1 MKHNKNVI
9 MKCSKCNKPFKAY
22 GPTDTPI
29 CAACKKVEDE
39 ERLRDSGIVTKKR
52 MVRTE
57 SDVRYNLVAPL
68 VAISEKEAKK
78 RDHDEEI
85 AETIVCKECGEEFSI
100 TNGEKEWYLKR
111 NLAIPT
117 RCLLCRCRRKREAQ
131 KNEQ

>member
-22 GPTDTPI
+22 GFTDIPL
-29 CAACKKVEDE
+29 CAACKKAEDE
-39 ERLRDSGIVTKKR
+39 ERLRDSGIAPKKR
-52 MVRTE
+52 MVRTK
-57 SDVRYNLVAPL
+57 SDVGYNLVSPL
-68 VAISEKEAKK
+68 VAIREKEAEK
-78 RDHDEEI
+78 RPFDEEI

-111 NLAIPT
+111 GLSVPV
-117 RCLLCRCRRKREAQ
+117 RCPLCRCRRKREIQ